1 MACPITVTFTAK
13 TDEDIYDNIS
23 VLASTGPLEIPLQA
37 TSKKALPH
45 IEAPVVNIGNVTM
58 GEKGTA
64 SLVVTNK
71 VCVCG
76 VVCGLCIVCIERMVF
91 VLCVCVCPCV
101 FLRVGGVCGVW
112 CGVGVCMFVVVA
124 CG

>member
-71 VCVCG
+71 VCVCVVWY
-76 VVCGLCIVCIERMVF
+76 VVCVFCVLSALCLSCVYVF
-91 VLCVCVCPCV
+91 VRVC
-101 FLRVGGVCGVW
+101 LRV
-112 CGVGVCMFVVVA
+112 
-124 CG
+124 